1 MDRPMTDL
9 IVSDTPA
16 ADIVDVTLDNFMA
29 EVIETSNSKGVI
41 VQFWAPWCG
50 PCKQLGPVLE
60 KVISSYNNLRLAR
73 VNIDDNQQIAAQ
85 MQVQSVPTVYAIVEG
100 RPVDGFAGAQP
111 ESAVRQFIE
120 KVLQA
125 LPDSVDITPFLDAGE
140 VALEDQNAKQAL
152 SEFQQALAA
161 QPESLVALSG
171 LVRALSMSGDIK
183 SARDIIDNLEED
195 RRGRPEMRVALA
207 AVQLAERAGETAS
220 EIQPL
225 RDKLAA
231 QPNDLSLHQ
240 DLALALFA
248 SGENEEAWIFCC
260 LLSKRITVGRMERQK
275 LSCLKFSML
284 LAIPTQPLQLR
295 VRKLSTYLF
304 S

>member
-1 MDRPMTDL
+1 MDP
-9 IVSDTPA
+9 IISDSSA

-29 EVIETSNSKGVI
+29 EVIEASNTKGVI

-60 KVISSYNNLRLAR
+60 KVIAGHNNLRLAR
-73 VNIDDNQQIAAQ
+73 INIDENQQIATQ

-100 RPVDGFAGAQP
+100 RPIDGFTGAQA

-120 KVLQA
+120 KVSQA
-125 LPDSVDITPFLDAGE
+125 LPGTVDITPLLDAGDA
-140 VALEDQNAKQAL
+140 ALEAQNAELAL
-152 SEFQQALAA
+152 TEFQQALAA
-161 QPESLVALSG
+161 QPDSLMALSG
-171 LVRALSMSGDIK
+171 LVRTLIALGDVE
-183 SARDIIDNLEED
+183 SARAIIDDLEED
-195 RRGRPEMRVALA
+195 RQARPEVRDALA
-207 AVQLAERAGETAS
+207 AVQLAERAGEGAS

-231 QPNDLSLHQ
+231 HPDDLQLHQ

-248 SGENEEAWIFCC
+248 SGENEDAMDI
-260 LLSKRITVGRMERQK
+260 
-275 LSCLKFSML
+275 L
-284 LAIPTQPLQLR
+284 LASIKQDDGWQNGAAKEQLFEIFNALGHTHGAVVAAR
-295 VRKLSTYLF
+295 RKLSTYLF